1 MAAGT
6 GLFLQA
12 SSLALKSSN
21 SLLMSTRGT
30 STYSL
35 ALEGGVRTDGRSWNV
50 GLAGG
55 AGGADGIG
63 VGGSYTDLSLR
74 QSS

>member
-1 MAAGT
+1 MATGT
-6 GLFLQA
+6 GFLQA
-12 SSLALKSSN
+12 SSRALNSSN
-21 SLLMSTRGT
+21 SFLMSTSGM

-50 GLAGG
+50 GLSGG
-55 AGGADGIG
+55 AGGADGVG